1 MNKTKIPENFCMAP
15 WTHAMHDTH
24 YVRRL
29 CCIAYE
35 PIPELRDSHV
45 TLEDFKNSEYAKKAR
60 REMMAGQMPADCAYC
75 DASASKQGHVDY
87 YKDTFNKWL
96 GKYYEEALA
105 KTDEDG
111 YTTME
116 TKNYDYRFGN
126 VCNFKCR
133 HCSSRASSQ
142 IEHEEVQ
149 HSINPAW
156 ETDEIN
162 LDTNAKD
169 ELLLQELLTAA
180 KNGNL
185 ETIQWIGGEPL
196 FSEHHWKAMNY
207 LNENCDCSN
216 IDLSY
221 ITNLSIIEFKGKK
234 LTDLVKNFKHTHIH
248 ASIESGG
255 VAAEYIRSG
264 MDWDKWR
271 ENFSKVKAGFFEN
284 QNWNFLILPG
294 ITLTTFSLPG
304 LADFLDFIIEQ
315 NEDLCNV
322 TFHKP
327 NPNNLHF
334 DIDALGEYK
343 KPWLDE
349 FKTIVES
356 RKGLIKSRSYDS
368 LMKAHEVLLNQ
379 QSFDLDNLEE
389 RHLTGLRRSVV
400 WANKTDAIRKTYAK
414 DVIKDYPFMQEWWA
428 KINAL

>member
-75 DASASKQGHVDY
+75 DSSASKQGHVEY

-96 GKYYEEALA
+96 GKYYEEALS

-142 IEHEEVQ
+142 IEHEELQ
-149 HSINPAW
+149 HGISPAW

-169 ELLLQELLTAA
+169 DLLLQELLEAA
-180 KNGNL
+180 KTGNL

-234 LTDLVKNFKHTHIH
+234 LI
-248 ASIESGG
+248 S
-255 VAAEYIRSG
+255 
-264 MDWDKWR
+264 
-271 ENFSKVKAGFFEN
+271 
-284 QNWNFLILPG
+284 
-294 ITLTTFSLPG
+294 
-304 LADFLDFIIEQ
+304 
-315 NEDLCNV
+315 
-322 TFHKP
+322 
-327 NPNNLHF
+327 
-334 DIDALGEYK
+334 
-343 KPWLDE
+343 
-349 FKTIVES
+349 
-356 RKGLIKSRSYDS
+356 
-368 LMKAHEVLLNQ
+368 
-379 QSFDLDNLEE
+379 
-389 RHLTGLRRSVV
+389 
-400 WANKTDAIRKTYAK
+400 
-414 DVIKDYPFMQEWWA
+414 
-428 KINAL
+428 